1 MKYIAWIPLLLLGA
15 QSPQDKPAPL
25 RPSGIAARINGE
37 VITWDEVE
45 LELNPVPAA
54 NRPDMRKGTLR
65 RLAKEMLFI
74 QEAKAYNID
83 VPETQI
89 DAVIEGERKAS
100 GMTIERYQQQ
110 VNSQFG
116 ISITE
121 YRAILKRQRMIS
133 MLMGRLATEP
143 LRNPNSKLR
152 LLLEFISPE
161 EMEDYYKKNKA
172 QFEELKQIDVVF
184 ISFQFQTPAER
195 GEKTRLAASIRRR
208 VLEDSPLY
216 AQALAHMDPALMPLV
231 KSTPAGKP
239 TELRRQ
245 PAYENLSYKD
255 APFSDAVKK
264 LLYETLKEDELSE
277 PIVEGNLVSL
287 YHLRKRIN
295 EKERKF
301 EDAQPIIRRQLELV
315 KRRTN
320 EKLLLDDLVSRSYIE
335 PANLFN

>member
-1 MKYIAWIPLLLLGA
+1 MNVTALILVLCA
-15 QSPQDKPAPL
+15 QTPQANSTPL

-45 LELNPVPAA
+45 LELHSVPAT
-54 NRPDMRKGTLR
+54 NRPEMRKGTLR
-65 RLAKEMLFI
+65 RLAKEMLFL

-89 DAVIEGERKAS
+89 DAIIEAERKAS

-121 YRAILKRQRMIS
+121 YRTLLRRSRMIS
-133 MLMGRLATEP
+133 MLMSRLATEP

-161 EMEDYYKKNKA
+161 EMRDYFDKNAVQFKA
-172 QFEELKQIDVVF
+172 LRQIDVVF
-184 ISFQFQTPAER
+184 IAFQFQTPAER
-195 GEKTRLAASIRRR
+195 EEKLRLTASIRRR

-216 AQALAHMDPALMPLV
+216 AQALAHMDPALMPIV
-231 KSTPAGKP
+231 KGTFQGKP
-239 TELRRQ
+239 TEKRQ
-245 PAYENLSYKD
+245 PAFENLSIEE

-264 LLYETLKEDELSE
+264 LLYDTLKEDELSE
-277 PIVEGNLVSL
+277 PVVEGNLVSL

-295 EKERKF
+295 EKERTF
-301 EDAQPIIRRQLELV
+301 EEAQPIIRRQLELV

-320 EKLLLDDLVSRSYIE
+320 EKLLLDDLVRRSFIE
-335 PANLFN
+335 PPDLFN